1 MRKKLNHMEREL
13 EKSAKKP
20 GPGFYQQAN
29 LTGSGLNSSVMRNS
43 TKSSIP
49 KSEDRFKMNKW
60 L

>member
-1 MRKKLNHMEREL
+1 MDREL

-20 GPGFYQQAN
+20 GPGYYQQAS
-29 LTGSGLNSSVMRNS
+29 LTGAGLNSSVMRNS